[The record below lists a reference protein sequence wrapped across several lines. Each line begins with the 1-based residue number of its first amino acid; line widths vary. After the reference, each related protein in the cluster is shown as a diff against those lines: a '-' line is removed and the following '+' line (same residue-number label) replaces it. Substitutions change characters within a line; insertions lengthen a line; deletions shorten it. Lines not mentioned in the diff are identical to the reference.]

1 MYRVQRR
8 VPISPLIM
16 PEPMISLLQHLCLQN
31 QINSPNSGRMITIT
45 SDNTLRRKMERTYQQ
60 LSPFELK
67 DKLISLANKHGDT
80 SIWAMLNAGRG
91 NPNWIAASPREAFFT
106 LGQFAM
112 EETRTVWNDN
122 DLAGMP
128 NKKGISARL
137 KAYLAKHRK
146 APGVDFLK
154 NVLDYGPNNWG
165 FNPDAWIHELV
176 DGIVGDNYP
185 VPDHM
190 LVHLEQVVHAY
201 LIQEMCNNQSPPGKY
216 DLFAVEGGTAAMCYI
231 FDSLLANKLLSKG
244 DKIALM
250 VPTFT
255 PYLEIPHLAR
265 YNFKIV
271 RINALEMDERGVH
284 TWQYTNSELDK
295 LANPSIKALYVVNP
309 SNPPSVAIRNE
320 SKNRLKKVVQEHN
333 PNLMIITDDV
343 YGTFVENFCSLMAE
357 LPFNTLG
364 VYSFSKYFGATG
376 WRLGVI
382 AVHQDNVFDQLLK
395 LLPRAKADVLAERY
409 GTISLHPEQLRFID
423 RMVADSRQVALN
435 NTAGLSTPQQV
446 QMGLFAL
453 FALLDR
459 ENRYKKLTQEICH
472 HRQALLYEGFGLALR
487 PDSFDAAYYS
497 QIDLLVW
504 AKLKYGDEFCDFLQ
518 ANYEPT
524 DILFRLAEESS
535 IVLLNGSGFGGPKW
549 SIRTSLANLDD
560 EAYRQ
565 IGETVQKTFAE
576 YATSWRAQKDSQF

>member
-1 MYRVQRR
+1 
-8 VPISPLIM
+8 
-16 PEPMISLLQHLCLQN
+16 
-31 QINSPNSGRMITIT
+31 MITIQ
-45 SDNTLRRKMERTYQQ
+45 SDTTLRRNMERVYEH

-67 DKLISLANKHGDT
+67 DKLMSLAHKRGDT
-80 SIWAMLNAGRG
+80 SVWAMLNAGRG
-91 NPNWIAASPREAFFT
+91 NPNWTAATPRDAFFA

-112 EETRTVWNDN
+112 EETRSTWTDT

-128 NKKGISARL
+128 TTNGISARF
-137 KAYLAKHRK
+137 KIYLTNHQG
-146 APGVDFLK
+146 APGVDLLR
-154 NVLDYGPNNWG
+154 NVLDYGSSNWA

-185 VPDHM
+185 VPDRM

-201 LIQEMCNNQSPPGKY
+201 LLQEMCNNQPPPGQY

-231 FDSLLANKLLSKG
+231 FDSLIANKLLCIG

-265 YNFKIV
+265 YNFDII
-271 RINALEMDERGVH
+271 RINALEMDERGIH
-284 TWQYTNSELDK
+284 TWQYTNSEIDK
-295 LANPSIKALYVVNP
+295 LADPSIKALYVVNP

-320 SKNRLKKVVQEHN
+320 SKDHIIEVVRSYN

-343 YGTFVENFCSLMAE
+343 YGTFVDNFRSMMAE
-357 LPFNTLG
+357 LPYNTLG

-382 AVHQDNVFDQLLK
+382 AVHQDNLFDQLLK
-395 LLPRAKADVLAERY
+395 DLPRAETDALSERY
-409 GTISLHPEQLRFID
+409 GTITLCPEKLRFID

-435 NTAGLSTPQQV
+435 HTAGLSTPQQV
-446 QMGLFAL
+446 QMSLFAL
-453 FALLDR
+453 FALLDP
-459 ENRYKKLTQEICH
+459 ENRYKNLTQEICH
-472 HRQALLYEGFGLALR
+472 HRQELLYEGFGLELR

-504 AKLKYGDEFCDFLQ
+504 AKIKYGNDFCDYLE

-535 IVLLNGSGFGGPKW
+535 IILLNGSGFGGPKW
-549 SIRTSLANLDD
+549 SIRTSLANLND
-560 EAYRQ
+560 EAYRR
-565 IGETVQKTFAE
+565 IGQTVQKTFEE
-576 YATSWRAQKDSQF
+576 YAVSWKALTATSSIKV

>member
-1 MYRVQRR
+1 LIIIKSNHTLPRETVRR
-8 VPISPLIM
+8 Y
-16 PEPMISLLQHLCLQN
+16 E
-31 QINSPNSGRMITIT
+31 
-45 SDNTLRRKMERTYQQ
+45 Q

-80 SIWAMLNAGRG
+80 SIWSMLNAGRG
-91 NPNWIAASPREAFFT
+91 NPNWTAATPREGFFT
-106 LGQFAM
+106 LGQFAID
-112 EETRTVWNDN
+112 ETRNVWQDK

-128 NKKGISARL
+128 KTEGLAERL
-137 KAYLAKHRK
+137 KEYLEEHHD

-154 NVLDYGPNNWG
+154 DVLDYGSITWG
-165 FNPDAWIHELV
+165 FNPNAWIHELV
-176 DGIVGDNYP
+176 DGILGDNYP
-185 VPDHM
+185 VPDRM
-190 LVHLEQVVHAY
+190 LVHLEQVVHDY

-231 FDSLLANKLLSKG
+231 FDSLIANKLLSMG

-255 PYLEIPHLAR
+255 PYLEIPHLTR
-265 YNFKIV
+265 YNFEIL

-295 LANPSIKALYVVNP
+295 LANSSIKALYVVNP

-320 SKNRLKKVVQEHN
+320 SKNRIIEVVKKQN

-343 YGTFVENFCSLMAE
+343 YGTFVDNFRSLMAE
-357 LPFNTLG
+357 LPYNTLG

-382 AVHQDNVFDQLLK
+382 AVHQDNIFDQLVRD
-395 LLPRAKADVLAERY
+395 LPRDKADALAERY
-409 GTISLHPEQLRFID
+409 GIITLYPERLRFID

-435 NTAGLSTPQQV
+435 HTAGLSTPQQV

-459 ENRYKKLTQEICH
+459 ENRYKKLTQGICQ
-472 HRQALLYEGFGLALR
+472 HRQKLLYEGFGLELR
-487 PDSFDAAYYS
+487 TDRFDAAYYS

-504 AKLKYGDEFCDFLQ
+504 AKIKYGNEFCDYLE

-524 DILFRLAEESS
+524 DFLFRLAEESS

-549 SIRTSLANLDD
+549 SIRTSLANLND

-565 IGETVQKTFAE
+565 IGETVQKTFEE
-576 YATSWRAQKDSQF
+576 YATSWRAFKDSKE

>member
-1 MYRVQRR
+1 
-8 VPISPLIM
+8 
-16 PEPMISLLQHLCLQN
+16 
-31 QINSPNSGRMITIT
+31 MITIT
-45 SDNTLRRKMERTYQQ
+45 SDNIPRREMERTYEQ

-67 DKLISLANKHGDT
+67 DKLISLAHKHGDT

-91 NPNWIAASPREAFFT
+91 NPNWIAATPREAFFT
-106 LGQFAM
+106 LGQFAL
-112 EETRTVWNDN
+112 EETRSVWKDN

-128 NKKGISARL
+128 KIENISARL
-137 KAYLAKHRK
+137 KAYLEKHQE

-154 NVLDYGPNNWG
+154 NVLAYGPINWG

-185 VPDHM
+185 VPDRM

-231 FDSLLANKLLSKG
+231 FDSLIANKLLSIG

-265 YNFKIV
+265 YNFEV
-271 RINALEMDERGVH
+271 VLINALEMNERGLH
-284 TWQYTNSELDK
+284 TWQYPNSEIDK

-309 SNPPSVAIRNE
+309 SNPPSVAIRTD
-320 SKNRLKKVVQEHN
+320 SKDHILEVVKNHN

-343 YGTFVENFCSLMAE
+343 YGTFIDNFRSLMAE

-382 AVHQDNVFDQLLK
+382 AVHQDNVYDQLLK
-395 LLPRAKADVLAERY
+395 NLSRDKTVALAERY
-409 GTISLHPEQLRFID
+409 GTISLHPEQLHFID

-435 NTAGLSTPQQV
+435 HTAGLSTPQQV

-453 FALLDR
+453 FALLDQ
-459 ENRYKKLTQEICH
+459 ENRYKELTQEICH
-472 HRQALLYEGFGLALR
+472 HRQEILYKGFGLELR
-487 PDSFDAAYYS
+487 DDKFDAAYYS

-504 AKLKYGDEFCDFLQ
+504 AKMKYGDKFCDYLQ

-535 IVLLNGSGFGGPKW
+535 IILLNGSGFGGPKW

-565 IGETVQKTFAE
+565 IGETVQKTFEE
-576 YATSWRAQKDSQF
+576 YATSWRALKASKEQPLA

>member
-1 MYRVQRR
+1 
-8 VPISPLIM
+8 
-16 PEPMISLLQHLCLQN
+16 MIAIQN
-31 QINSPNSGRMITIT
+31 DIAPTWEME
-45 SDNTLRRKMERTYQQ
+45 NTYKQ

-67 DKLISLANKHGDT
+67 DKLIDLANKHGDT
-80 SIWAMLNAGRG
+80 SIWSMLNAGRG
-91 NPNWIAASPREAFFT
+91 NPNWIAATPREAFFT

-112 EETRTVWNDN
+112 VETRNVWKDI

-128 NKKGISARL
+128 NTKGIAIRL
-137 KAYLAKHRK
+137 KAYLEKHHH
-146 APGVDFLK
+146 ASGVDLLK
-154 NVLDYGPNNWG
+154 KSIDYGTIKLG
-165 FNPDAWIHELV
+165 FDADAWVHELV
-176 DGIVGDNYP
+176 DGIIGDNYP
-185 VPDHM
+185 VPDRM
-190 LVHLEQVVHAY
+190 LAHLEQIIHAY
-201 LIQEMCNNQSPPGKY
+201 LIQEMCNNESPPGEY

-231 FDSLLANKLLSKG
+231 FDSLIANKLLSIG

-265 YNFKIV
+265 YNFEII

-284 TWQYTNSELDK
+284 TWQYTTAELDK

-320 SKNRLKKVVQEHN
+320 SKKRIIETVKISN

-343 YGTFVENFCSLMAE
+343 YGTFVDNFRSLMAE

-382 AVHQDNVFDQLLK
+382 AIHKDNIFDQLIK
-395 LLPRAKADVLAERY
+395 DLPHNKATALAERY
-409 GTISLHPEQLRFID
+409 GTITLHPEKLRFID

-435 NTAGLSTPQQV
+435 HTAGLSTPQQV

-453 FALLDR
+453 FALLDY
-459 ENRYKKLTQEICH
+459 ENRYKELTQEICR
-472 HRQALLYEGFGLALR
+472 HRQKLLFEGFGLELSTDR
-487 PDSFDAAYYS
+487 FNAAYYS

-504 AKLKYGDEFCDFLQ
+504 AKIKYGKEFCDYLEE
-518 ANYEPT
+518 NYEPT
-524 DILFRLAEESS
+524 DFLFRLAKESS
-535 IVLLNGSGFGGPKW
+535 IVLLNGIGFGGPKW
-549 SIRTSLANLDD
+549 SIRISLANLND
-560 EAYRQ
+560 EAYRI
-565 IGETVQKTFAE
+565 IGETVQKTFE
-576 YATSWRAQKDSQF
+576 DYAISWRASKDSKNQKN

>member
-1 MYRVQRR
+1 
-8 VPISPLIM
+8 
-16 PEPMISLLQHLCLQN
+16 
-31 QINSPNSGRMITIT
+31 MITINNT
-45 SDNTLRRKMERTYQQ
+45 NTLRRKMERTYEQ

-67 DKLISLANKHGDT
+67 DKLISLANKDGDT

-91 NPNWIAASPREAFFT
+91 NPNWIAATPREAFFT

-112 EETRTVWNDN
+112 EETRSTWRDA

-128 NKKGISARL
+128 KTESISTRL
-137 KAYLAKHRK
+137 KAFLEKNQE
-146 APGVDFLK
+146 APGVDFLR
-154 NVLDYGPNNWG
+154 NVLDYGSINWG
-165 FNPDAWIHELV
+165 FSPDAWIHELV

-185 VPDHM
+185 VPDRM
-190 LVHLEQVVHAY
+190 LSHLEQVVHDY
-201 LIQEMCNNQSPPGKY
+201 LIQEMCNNDSPPGKY

-231 FDSLLANKLLSKG
+231 FDSLIANKLMCIG

-255 PYLEIPHLAR
+255 PYLEIPHLER
-265 YNFKIV
+265 YNFEIIL
-271 RINALEMDERGVH
+271 INALEMDERGVH
-284 TWQYTNSELDK
+284 TWQYTNSEIDK
-295 LANPSIKALYVVNP
+295 LADPSIKALYIVNP
-309 SNPPSVAIRNE
+309 SNPPSVAIRTE
-320 SKNRLKKVVQEHN
+320 SKDHILEVVKKHN
-333 PNLMIITDDV
+333 SNLMIITDDV
-343 YGTFVENFCSLMAE
+343 YGTFVDNFRSLMAE

-395 LLPRAKADVLAERY
+395 ALPRADRDALADRY
-409 GTISLHPEQLRFID
+409 GTISLHPEKLHFID

-435 NTAGLSTPQQV
+435 HTAGLSTPQQV

-459 ENRYKKLTQEICH
+459 ENRYKKLTQEICR
-472 HRQALLYEGFGLALR
+472 HRQELLYKGFGLELR
-487 PDSFDAAYYS
+487 DDKFDAAYYS

-504 AKLKYGDEFCDFLQ
+504 AKMKYGDEFCDYLQ

-535 IVLLNGSGFGGPKW
+535 IILLNGRGFGGPIW

-565 IGETVQKTFAE
+565 IGETVQKTFEE
-576 YATSWRAQKDSQF
+576 YATAWRVLTATSPIKS

>member
-1 MYRVQRR
+1 
-8 VPISPLIM
+8 
-16 PEPMISLLQHLCLQN
+16 
-31 QINSPNSGRMITIT
+31 MITINNINN
-45 SDNTLRRKMERTYQQ
+45 DTLRRTMERTYDL

-67 DKLISLANKHGDT
+67 DKLISLAKKHGDT
-80 SIWAMLNAGRG
+80 SLWAMLNAGRG
-91 NPNWIAASPREAFFT
+91 NPNWIAATPREAFFT
-106 LGQFAM
+106 LGQFSM
-112 EETRTVWNDN
+112 EETRRTWKDT

-128 NKKGISARL
+128 ETCNISLRL
-137 KAYLAKHRK
+137 KAYLEKHQE

-154 NVLDYGPNNWG
+154 KVLEYGPTRWG

-176 DGIVGDNYP
+176 DGIIGDNYP
-185 VPDHM
+185 VPDRM
-190 LVHLEQVVHAY
+190 LVHLEQVVHDY
-201 LIQEMCNNQSPPGKY
+201 LIQEMCLNQPPSGKY

-231 FDSLLANKLLSKG
+231 FDSLIANKLMSIG

-265 YNFKIV
+265 YNFEII

-284 TWQYTNSELDK
+284 TWQYTNSEIDK
-295 LANPSIKALYVVNP
+295 LADSSIKALYVVNP

-320 SKNRLKKVVQEHN
+320 LKNHLIEVVKKHN
-333 PNLMIITDDV
+333 PNLMIVTDDV
-343 YGTFVENFCSLMAE
+343 YGTFVDHFRSLMAE

-382 AVHQDNVFDQLLK
+382 AVHQDNVYDQLLK
-395 LLPRAKADVLAERY
+395 ALPHDKVEALAERY
-409 GTISLHPEQLRFID
+409 GTITLHPEQLRFID

-435 NTAGLSTPQQV
+435 HTAGLSTPQQV
-446 QMGLFAL
+446 QLGLFAL
-453 FALLDR
+453 FGLLDQ
-459 ENRYKKLTQEICH
+459 ENRYKQLTQEICH
-472 HRQALLYEGFGLALR
+472 QRQALLYEGFGLELR

-497 QIDLLVW
+497 QIDLLIW
-504 AKLKYGDEFCDFLQ
+504 AKIKYGDEFSDYLE

-549 SIRTSLANLDD
+549 SIRTSLANLND

-565 IGETVQKTFAE
+565 IGQTVQKTFEE
-576 YATSWRAQKDSQF
+576 YAEAWKAWKARTATSPINT

>member
-1 MYRVQRR
+1 
-8 VPISPLIM
+8 
-16 PEPMISLLQHLCLQN
+16 MIA
-31 QINSPNSGRMITIT
+31 INTT
-45 SDNTLRRKMERTYQQ
+45 NTLRRKMERTYEQ

-67 DKLISLANKHGDT
+67 DKLISLANKRGDT
-80 SIWAMLNAGRG
+80 SIWSMLNAGRG
-91 NPNWIAASPREAFFT
+91 NPNWIAATPREAFFT

-112 EETRTVWNDN
+112 EEARRTWQDP

-128 NKKGISARL
+128 KCENISARL
-137 KAYLAKHRK
+137 KTYLEKHQEEH
-146 APGVDFLK
+146 GVDFLN
-154 NVLDYGPNNWG
+154 NVLDYGSIHCG
-165 FNPDAWIHELV
+165 FNSDEWIYELV

-185 VPDHM
+185 VPGRM
-190 LVHLEQVVHAY
+190 LVHLEKVVHAY

-231 FDSLLANKLLSKG
+231 FDSLIANKLLTVG

-265 YNFKIV
+265 YDFEII
-271 RINALEMDERGVH
+271 RINALEMDERGIQ
-284 TWQYTNSELDK
+284 TWQYTNSEIDE
-295 LANPSIKALYVVNP
+295 LADPSIKALYVVNP
-309 SNPPSVAIRNE
+309 SNPPSVAIRDE
-320 SKNRLKKVVQEHN
+320 LKRHIIEVVKNHN

-343 YGTFVENFCSLMAE
+343 YGTFVDNFRSLMAE

-382 AVHQDNVFDQLLK
+382 ALHQDNIFDQLLK
-395 LLPRAKADVLAERY
+395 DLPRDKADALIERY
-409 GTISLHPEQLRFID
+409 GTINLQPERLRFID

-435 NTAGLSTPQQV
+435 HTAGLSTPQQV

-459 ENRYKKLTQEICH
+459 KNRYKELTQAICH
-472 HRQALLYEGFGLALR
+472 HRQEILYKGFGLELR
-487 PDSFDAAYYS
+487 INKFDAAYYS
-497 QIDLLVW
+497 QIDLLAW
-504 AKLKYGDEFCDFLQ
+504 AKMKYGDEFCDYLQ

-524 DILFRLAEESS
+524 DILFRLAAESS
-535 IVLLNGSGFGGPKW
+535 IILLNGSGFGGPEW

-565 IGETVQKTFAE
+565 IGETVQKTFEE
-576 YATSWRAQKDSQF
+576 YATAWRAIKGS

>member
-1 MYRVQRR
+1 MIIISNDQTRR
-8 VPISPLIM
+8 
-16 PEPMISLLQHLCLQN
+16 Q
-31 QINSPNSGRMITIT
+31 
-45 SDNTLRRKMERTYQQ
+45 MEHSYEH

-67 DKLISLANKHGDT
+67 DKLIDLAQKHGDT
-80 SIWAMLNAGRG
+80 SIWSMLNAGRG
-91 NPNWIAASPREAFFT
+91 NPNWTAATPREGYFT

-112 EETRTVWNDN
+112 EEIRSVWEDS

-128 NKKGISARL
+128 KTIGIAERLTEYLKKH
-137 KAYLAKHRK
+137 YN
-146 APGVDFLK
+146 APGADFLNK
-154 NVLDYGPNNWG
+154 VLVYGAIKRA
-165 FNPDAWIHELV
+165 FNPDSWIHELV
-176 DGIVGDNYP
+176 DGIIGDNYP
-185 VPDHM
+185 VPDRM
-190 LVHLEQVVHAY
+190 LMHLEQIVHDY

-231 FDSLLANKLLSKG
+231 FDSLIANKLLSIG

-265 YNFKIV
+265 YDFEIV
-271 RINALEMDERGVH
+271 RINALEMDERGAH
-284 TWQYTNSELDK
+284 TWQYTNSEIDK
-295 LANPSIKALYVVNP
+295 LADSRIKALYVVNP

-320 SKNRLKKVVQEHN
+320 TKNLIMEVVKKHN

-343 YGTFVENFCSLMAE
+343 YGTFVDNFRSLMAE

-395 LLPRAKADVLAERY
+395 DLPSDKADELAKRY
-409 GTISLHPEQLRFID
+409 GTITMHPDQLCFID

-435 NTAGLSTPQQV
+435 HTAGLSTPQQV

-459 ENRYKKLTQEICH
+459 ENRYKKLTQGICQ
-472 HRQALLYEGFGLALR
+472 HRKELLYEGFGLELL

-504 AKLKYGDEFCDFLQ
+504 AKIKYGDGFSDYLQ

-524 DILFRLAEESS
+524 DFLFRLAEESS

-549 SIRTSLANLDD
+549 SIRTSLANLND
-560 EAYRQ
+560 EAYTK
-565 IGETVQKTFAE
+565 IGETVQKTFEE
-576 YATSWRAQKDSQF
+576 YATSWRASTATPPIKA

>member
-1 MYRVQRR
+1 
-8 VPISPLIM
+8 
-16 PEPMISLLQHLCLQN
+16 
-31 QINSPNSGRMITIT
+31 MITINNT
-45 SDNTLRRKMERTYQQ
+45 SREKMERTYEQ

-67 DKLISLANKHGDT
+67 DKLISLADKHGDT
-80 SIWAMLNAGRG
+80 SIWSMLNAGRG
-91 NPNWIAASPREAFFT
+91 NPNWIAATPREAFFT

-112 EETRTVWNDN
+112 EETRNTWRDA

-128 NKKGISARL
+128 ITKNISARL
-137 KAYLAKHRK
+137 KAYLKNHQE

-154 NVLDYGPNNWG
+154 NVLDFGSLNWG
-165 FNPDAWIHELV
+165 FNPDAWVHELV

-185 VPDHM
+185 VPDRM
-190 LVHLEQVVHAY
+190 LMHLEHVVHDY
-201 LIQEMCNNQSPPGKY
+201 LIQEMCNNDSPPGKY

-231 FDSLLANKLLSKG
+231 FDSLIANKLLSIG

-255 PYLEIPHLAR
+255 PYLDIPHLAR
-265 YNFKIV
+265 YNFEII
-271 RINALEMDERGVH
+271 RINALEMDEKGIH
-284 TWQYTNSELDK
+284 TWQYTKSEIDK
-295 LANPSIKALYVVNP
+295 LADPSIKALYVVNP

-320 SKNRLKKVVQEHN
+320 SKDHIIEVVKQHN

-343 YGTFVENFCSLMAE
+343 YGTFVDNFRSLMAE

-382 AVHQDNVFDQLLK
+382 AVHQDNVFDHLLK
-395 LLPRAKADVLAERY
+395 DLPPDKVKPLAERY
-409 GTISLHPEQLRFID
+409 GTISLHPKKLRFID

-435 NTAGLSTPQQV
+435 HTAGLSTPQQV

-472 HRQALLYEGFGLALR
+472 HRQKLLYEGFGLELR
-487 PDSFDAAYYS
+487 FDSFDAAYYS

-504 AKLKYGDEFCDFLQ
+504 AKNKYGDEFCDYLQ

-524 DILFRLAEESS
+524 DFLFRLAEKSS

-549 SIRTSLANLDD
+549 SIRTSLANLND

-565 IGETVQKTFAE
+565 IGECVQKTFEE
-576 YATSWRAQKDSQF
+576 YAASWKLRTATSPIKA

>member
-1 MYRVQRR
+1 
-8 VPISPLIM
+8 
-16 PEPMISLLQHLCLQN
+16 
-31 QINSPNSGRMITIT
+31 MITINHD
-45 SDNTLRRKMERTYQQ
+45 SVLSQQDERSYEH

-67 DKLISLANKHGDT
+67 DKLISLADKHRDT

-91 NPNWIAASPREAFFT
+91 NPNWIAATPREAFFT
-106 LGQFAM
+106 LGRFAA
-112 EETRTVWNDN
+112 EETRRTWQEK

-128 NKKGISARL
+128 HSEGIAQRL
-137 KAYLAKHRK
+137 TDFLDHNPE
-146 APGVDFLK
+146 APGADLLRK
-154 NVLDYGPNNWG
+154 IIAYGTAKLG
-165 FNPDAWIHELV
+165 FAGDAWVHELV
-176 DGIVGDNYP
+176 DGIIGDNYP
-185 VPDHM
+185 VPDRM
-190 LVHLEQVVHAY
+190 LLHLEQVVHTY
-201 LIQEMCNNQSPPGKY
+201 LIQEMCNNTPPPGRY

-231 FDSLLANKLLSKG
+231 FDSLIANKLLFVG
-244 DKIALM
+244 AKIALM

-265 YNFKIV
+265 YNFEIV
-271 RINALEMDERGVH
+271 RINALEMDKSGVH
-284 TWQYTNSELDK
+284 TWQYTQGELDK
-295 LANPSIKALYVVNP
+295 LADPDIKALYVVNP
-309 SNPPSVAIRNE
+309 SNPPSVAIRDK
-320 SKNRLKKVVQEHN
+320 SKEQIIDIVHNHN

-343 YGTFVENFCSLMAE
+343 YGTFVDNFRSLLAE

-382 AVHQDNVFDQLLK
+382 ALHQNNVFDHLLQN
-395 LLPRAKADVLAERY
+395 LPPEQRETLSKRY
-409 GTISLHPEQLRFID
+409 STITFHPEKLNFID

-435 NTAGLSTPQQV
+435 HTAGLSTPQQV

-459 ENRYKKLTQEICH
+459 ENHYKELTQEICH
-472 HRQALLYEGFGLALR
+472 RRQKLLFEGLGLELHT
-487 PDSFDAAYYS
+487 DKFDASYYN
-497 QIDLLVW
+497 QIDLLIW
-504 AKLKYGDEFCDFLQ
+504 AKAKYGPEFSDYLQ

-524 DILFRLAEESS
+524 DFLFRLAKESG

-560 EAYRQ
+560 DAYRK

-576 YATSWRAQKDSQF
+576 YASAWRASQNLEN

>member
-1 MYRVQRR
+1 
-8 VPISPLIM
+8 
-16 PEPMISLLQHLCLQN
+16 
-31 QINSPNSGRMITIT
+31 MITI
-45 SDNTLRRKMERTYQQ
+45 NTTLHRENKETYEQ

-67 DKLISLANKHGDT
+67 DKLISLAKKHGDT
-80 SIWAMLNAGRG
+80 SIWSMLNAGRG
-91 NPNWIAASPREAFFT
+91 NPNWIAATPREAFFT
-106 LGQFAM
+106 LGQFAI
-112 EETRTVWNDN
+112 EETRNVWKDK

-128 NKKGISARL
+128 NTKGIAARL
-137 KAYLAKHRK
+137 DTFLGKHPQ
-146 APGVDFLK
+146 PGDDFLK
-154 NVLDYGPNNWG
+154 MCIDYGTNLG
-165 FNPDAWIHELV
+165 FNSDAWVHELV
-176 DGIVGDNYP
+176 DGIIGDNYP
-185 VPDHM
+185 VPDRM
-190 LVHLEQVVHAY
+190 LVHLEQIVHAY
-201 LIQEMCNNQSPPGKY
+201 LIQEMCNNESPSGKY

-231 FDSLLANKLLSKG
+231 FDSLIANKLLAIG

-265 YNFKIV
+265 YNFEII

-284 TWQYTNSELDK
+284 TWQYTNTEIDK
-295 LANPSIKALYVVNP
+295 LANPRIKALYVVNP
-309 SNPPSVAIRNE
+309 SNPPSVAIRTE
-320 SKNRLKKVVQEHN
+320 SKNHIMEMVKKHN

-343 YGTFVENFCSLMAE
+343 YGTFVDNFRSLMAE

-395 LLPRAKADVLAERY
+395 DLPRDKADALTERY
-409 GTISLHPEQLRFID
+409 GTISMHPEQLRFID

-435 NTAGLSTPQQV
+435 HTAGLSTPQQV

-459 ENRYKKLTQEICH
+459 ENRYKKLTQHICH
-472 HRQALLYEGFGLALR
+472 HRQELLYEGFGLELR

-504 AKLKYGDEFCDFLQ
+504 AKMKYGNEFCDYLQ

-524 DILFRLAEESS
+524 DFLFRLAEESS

-549 SIRTSLANLDD
+549 SIRTSLANLND
-560 EAYRQ
+560 EAYRK
-565 IGETVQKTFAE
+565 IGETVQMTFEE
-576 YATSWRAQKDSQF
+576 YAASWRASKGY